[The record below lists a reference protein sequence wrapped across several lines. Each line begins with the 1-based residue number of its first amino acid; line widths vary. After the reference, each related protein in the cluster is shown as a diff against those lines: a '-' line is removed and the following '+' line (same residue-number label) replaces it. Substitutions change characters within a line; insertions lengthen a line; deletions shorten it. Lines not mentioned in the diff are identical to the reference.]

1 MSPSHLV
8 DEHNSQSPETTTAY
22 RRDAL
27 LDTYGQIDIERD
39 TFTVQAEKYERMQ
52 TAKENDAIGGARVLL
67 EHPEESETLLVSNR
81 GEEGWDIPGGAREPG
96 ETPEETAS
104 REVVEE
110 VGLPVNL
117 GEPLQMF
124 DWGFGPESGDCERV
138 GGLWIHFEGVV
149 ASDDTTITVQE
160 VELLE
165 AEWFDTPPAN
175 VDPPAEPIV
184 EASFSE

>member
-1 MSPSHLV
+1 M
-8 DEHNSQSPETTTAY
+8 DEHNSQYPGTTTAY

-39 TFTVQAEKYERMQ
+39 TFTVQAEKYEHMQ

-67 EHPEESETLLVSNR
+67 
-81 GEEGWDIPGGAREPG
+81 

-124 DWGFGPESGDCERV
+124 DWGFVPESGDCERV

-160 VELLE
+160 AELLE

-184 EASFSE
+184 EAFFSE